1 MSNFDIS
8 VLFFLQLAAILGTC
22 RVVGLIARRFGQP
35 QVVGE
40 MVAGVLLGPSLFG
53 YLTPEWQAA
62 LFPAPT
68 HPVLYTVAQVAVA
81 FYMFTVGLEFRFD
94 LLRERAQGAVAVS
107 MAGIAAPMA
116 LGALL
121 GLAYAGD
128 TRLFAKDAAA
138 WEVMLYLGSAMS
150 ITAFPMLARII
161 FERGLTGT
169 RLGALSLAAGSIDD
183 VSAWCVLA
191 VVLASFQNEAAIA
204 IWAIGGGLAY
214 AAFVLIVLRRLLRPL
229 AGAVERE
236 GELSRGVLAWVLMLV
251 ALGCWFT
258 DWIGIYAV
266 FGGFLMGVAMP
277 RGLLTERLRATI
289 EPLLTAMLVPFF
301 FVWSGLNTRLA
312 LVDSPGLW
320 LVMGL
325 VLAVAILGKGLA
337 CGMAAWLN
345 GEPPRN
351 AVAIGAL
358 MNSRGLMELIIAN
371 IGLERGIIT
380 PTLYCML
387 VLMAVV
393 TTLMA
398 TPAFELALRARP
410 APGAAAER
418 AAI

>member
-229 AGAVERE
+229 AGPVGRK
-236 GELSRGVLAWVLMLV
+236 
-251 ALGCWFT
+251 
-258 DWIGIYAV
+258 
-266 FGGFLMGVAMP
+266 GGQNRRRVG
-277 RGLLTERLRATI
+277 G
-289 EPLLTAMLVPFF
+289 
-301 FVWSGLNTRLA
+301 
-312 LVDSPGLW
+312 
-320 LVMGL
+320 
-325 VLAVAILGKGLA
+325 
-337 CGMAAWLN
+337 
-345 GEPPRN
+345 
-351 AVAIGAL
+351 
-358 MNSRGLMELIIAN
+358 GLM
-371 IGLERGIIT
+371 
-380 PTLYCML
+380 
-387 VLMAVV
+387 
-393 TTLMA
+393 
-398 TPAFELALRARP
+398 
-410 APGAAAER
+410 
-418 AAI
+418 

>member
-1 MSNFDIS
+1 MSNFDVS
-8 VLFFLQLAAILGTC
+8 VLFFLQLAAILGAC
-22 RVVGLIARRFGQP
+22 RVVGLVARRLGQP

-53 YLTPEWQAA
+53 YLAPEGQAA

-94 LLRERAQGAVAVS
+94 LLRERAHGAVAVS
-107 MAGIAAPMA
+107 MAGIATPMA

-128 TRLFAKDAAA
+128 ARLFSKDAAA

-183 VSAWCVLA
+183 ASAWCVLA
-191 VVLASFQNEAAIA
+191 IVLASFQNEAAIA
-204 IWAIGGGLAY
+204 VWAIGGGLAY
-214 AAFVLIVLRRLLRPL
+214 VAFVLVVLRPLLRPL
-229 AGAVERE
+229 ARAVERE
-236 GELSRGVLAWVLMLV
+236 GKLSRGVLAWVLMLV

-320 LVMGL
+320 LVMAL

-337 CGMAAWLN
+337 CGMAAWMN

-398 TPAFELALRARP
+398 TPAFELALRTRP
-410 APGAAAER
+410 LPGAAVEHAG
-418 AAI
+418 I